1 MTGETLGEV
10 IRRLRRLGG
19 LHGDLAQSDAQLLD
33 RFARRRDESAFAALM
48 VRHGPIVLGVCRRLL
63 HDSQEAED
71 AFQASFLILA
81 RKAGGVRRQALL
93 GGWLYGVA
101 YRVAAR
107 LRGRAARRRERL
119 RSGVDLNELPA
130 DAVSCSDV
138 AAVVQ
143 EEVGRL
149 PAKYRSAVI
158 LCHLE
163 GKTNEEAAVLLRR
176 PVGTVK
182 SRLTPARELLRT
194 RLTRRGMALS
204 GGALTAALAA
214 HPASAPAALLDAT
227 VHAAAHLAGGDATAG
242 GLVSARVIT
251 LIQGVLQ
258 TMWLT
263 KLTTAAALAL
273 VVGILGGA
281 GGLAYRS
288 LAAEPDD
295 PPKAAPMKPPSEEK
309 PKDDRQAIKGLWRVV
324 SIEMDGKERTDV
336 DAKKGRIW
344 SFGADRFD
352 LTLDPLADGGVPHE
366 AGFTYRLD
374 PAQTPKVLDVFLSP
388 PPDQAKP
395 YKTGTYS
402 LEGDALKITCSG
414 LLPNRE
420 RVDEEEGHTV
430 LYTLKRMEVKKER
443 PDEEAI
449 QGSCA

>member
-1 MTGETLGEV
+1 M
-10 IRRLRRLGG
+10 
-19 LHGDLAQSDAQLLD
+19 
-33 RFARRRDESAFAALM
+33 
-48 VRHGPIVLGVCRRLL
+48 VLGVCRRLL

-101 YRVAAR
+101 YRVATR
-107 LRGRAARRRERL
+107 LRVQAARRRERWNGPA
-119 RSGVDLNELPA
+119 SINELPA

-182 SRLTPARELLRT
+182 SRLTRARELLRT

-214 HPASAPAALLDAT
+214 HPAPAPAALLDAT

-263 KLTTAAALAL
+263 KLTTVAALAS

-288 LAAEPDD
+288 LAAEPGDT
-295 PPKAAPMKPPSEEK
+295 PKDAPMKPPEEK
-309 PKDDRQAIKGLWRVV
+309 PTDDRQAIKGLWRVV
-324 SIEMDGKERTDV
+324 SIEMDGKERTDA

-388 PPDQAKP
+388 PLDRAKP

-443 PDEEAI
+443 PDAEAI
-449 QGSCA
+449 QGSSR